1 MYRFKG
7 KKVLDIVVLILLVL
21 PFEIFILPMCRILIN
36 LKLINSYFG
45 IIMPYPVPAYMI
57 FFFRQFASGLPRE
70 LIKAGRIDGCTDY
83 DIFYRIVISI
93 MIPTFGAISI
103 LSFDEWNIWCH
114 SEEQDEEIKKSDHGG
129 VTLSPLEDIY
139 NFEDTLLC
147 GSMLITLLC
156 NADRVKIACLTQL
169 VNVIAPIMTRNG
181 GCAVRG
187 RNGDDLCRQPRYEGR
202 S

>member
-21 PFEIFILPMCRILIN
+21 PFEILILPMCRILIN

-57 FFFRQFASGLPRE
+57 FFFRQFASGLPGE

-93 MIPTFGAISI
+93 MIPTFGAMSI

-114 SEEQDEEIKKSDHGG
+114 SEEQDEEIKKSDHCG
-129 VTLSPLEDIY
+129 VTL
-139 NFEDTLLC
+139 
-147 GSMLITLLC
+147 
-156 NADRVKIACLTQL
+156 
-169 VNVIAPIMTRNG
+169 
-181 GCAVRG
+181 
-187 RNGDDLCRQPRYEGR
+187 
-202 S
+202 